1 MANGITAMSASYLS
15 RRIGQKLYKNTIFR
29 SLASFVEMDQL
40 KDGQS
45 VDRPYRADI
54 VVENYTKGTAL
65 TAQDLTATA
74 DVLTVNVVKGALI
87 YVDDVDKIQNRWSA
101 ANEWGDEMGKRLAIA
116 IDSVFLY
123 EVVNA
128 NDTIDSGDVGG
139 TAGQGITVTTSNIDK
154 VFSAINKKFDV
165 NNVDLSARNLVIS
178 PQFKEILVQ
187 RVGGK
192 ETMLGDRTSLTGNVG
207 RYLGLELYL
216 SNNLTGSAVWEPADN
231 PSNGATVTI
240 ASSGGTAVTFT
251 FVSSIGSTAGN
262 ILQTTDTST
271 TLIQLK
277 SFINGGGLETA
288 TGCTA
293 ATCQSLSTANQR
305 IVQEWVAV
313 TDDDTTATTITVRV
327 KGGSYLTLTSSE
339 STDVWTTSTQIQH
352 LLATKSK
359 AIDVAIQKEPGVKKG
374 DTISAGKSGVNI
386 LGLTLFGTKT
396 FDQGTKE
403 IFDVQIRADN
413 Y

>member
-1 MANGITAMSASYLS
+1 MANAITAMSASYLS
-15 RRIGQKLYKNTIFR
+15 RRIGKKLYKNTIFR
-29 SLASFVEMDQL
+29 SLASFVEKDQL

-74 DVLTVNVVKGALI
+74 DVLNVNVVKGALI
-87 YVDDVDKIQNRWSA
+87 YIDDIDKIQNRWSA

-128 NDTIDSGDVGG
+128 ADTIDSGDVGG

-165 NNVDLSARNLVIS
+165 NDVELSDRNLVIS
-178 PQFKEILVQ
+178 PQFKETLIQ

-192 ETMLGDRTSLTGNVG
+192 ATQLGDITSKTGNIG

-216 SNNLTGSAVWEPADN
+216 SNNLTGSARWIPVDDPT
-231 PSNGATVTI
+231 NGATITVTER
-240 ASSGGTAVTFT
+240 GGTAITFP

-262 ILQTTDTST
+262 ILISGTVAGTIDNLVA
-271 TLIQLK
+271 LIN
-277 SFINGGGLETA
+277 NGGVTSDSGVSNV
-288 TGCTA
+288 
-293 ATCQSLSTANQR
+293 SLSLANQR
-305 IVQEWVAV
+305 RVQEWVAV
-313 TDDDTTATTITVRV
+313 DGTTYIEIRI
-327 KGGSYLTLTSSE
+327 KGSSYLTLTTSE
-339 STDVWTTSTQIQH
+339 VADVWTTNTQLQH
-352 LLATKSK
+352 LLATKGK
-359 AIDVAIQKEPGVKKG
+359 AIDAVIQKEPGVKKG
-374 DTISAGKSGVNI
+374 DTISAGKAGVNI

-396 FDQGTKE
+396 FNQGTKE
-403 IFDVQIRADN
+403 IFDVQARSDS